1 MKAEYKFGKNSGQ
14 TIFSVWFEMK
24 VGIRKDKKLYF
35 WLWEN
40 VDYSWPARLTN
51 ISWNYFISL
60 YSIIRNMEF

>member
-35 WLWEN
+35 WLWEM
-40 VDYSWPARLTN
+40 LT
-51 ISWNYFISL
+51 ILDQHCLQTFL
-60 YSIIRNMEF
+60 EIILSVCIQS